1 MGGGND
7 MLIITGNINGNAS
20 ANGDN
25 GSDALYF
32 DRDYSEFTVNNFTN
46 NNGLLA
52 AQIIDN
58 QTGRTLTVNNMEAIG
73 FKDGTILGNNSDERL
88 TEDYINE
95 ALGRGGSDVS
105 M

>member
-1 MGGGND
+1 MPS
-7 MLIITGNINGNAS
+7 LKPIAGNAS

-58 QTGRTLTVNNMEAIG
+58 QTGRTLTVNNMAPE
-73 FKDGTILGNNSDERL
+73 LHLYNLPSDAHHYYYL
-88 TEDYINE
+88 K
-95 ALGRGGSDVS
+95 
-105 M
+105 